1 MAYGRILTS
10 LTLTGILLVFCSHA
24 VLAGQQVFGA
34 RVCAGDDTVIEFC
47 DTGVDV
53 SSDFL
58 VTGWDEAEVYASSG
72 KRIVPESDGI
82 RINKTGFYRVV
93 FETTVLYSASAV
105 EQSPDAAGNLVLRDS
120 DDQFLG
126 ACGTAPAKAASLF
139 EFAQGFFTTECIW
152 SGTLKFEKG
161 DVFKLYF
168 VLGSE
173 PGAPSS
179 VQVRLDVS
187 RL

>member
-1 MAYGRILTS
+1 MDYGRILTS

-34 RVCAGDDTVIEFC
+34 RVCAGDDTVFEFC
-47 DTGVDV
+47 DTDVDV

-72 KRIVPESDGI
+72 KQIIPESDGI

-105 EQSPDAAGNLVLRDS
+105 EQTPDTAGNLELRDS

-139 EFAQGFFTTECIW
+139 EPFEGFFITECIW

-168 VLGSE
+168 DLGSE
-173 PGAPSS
+173 PGPPSS